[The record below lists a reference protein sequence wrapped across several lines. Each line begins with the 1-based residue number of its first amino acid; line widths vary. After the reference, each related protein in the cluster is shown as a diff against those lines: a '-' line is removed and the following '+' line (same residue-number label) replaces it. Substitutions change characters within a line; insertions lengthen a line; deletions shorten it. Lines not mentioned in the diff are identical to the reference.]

1 MASIKTNFNTEKH
14 FVLTNNEN
22 KIMAIINCPAGK
34 NDISEKLKQAI
45 IEYEMFEEVTFKND
59 VLMEESGPIF
69 ILKTIIIDFQDDN
82 HTDTRYYNLTESWI
96 Y

>member
-34 NDISEKLKQAI
+34 NDISEKVKQAI
-45 IEYEMFEEVTFKND
+45 LEDEMFEEVTFEND
-59 VLMEESGPIF
+59 VLIEVSGPIF
-69 ILKTIIIDFQDDN
+69 ILKTIIIYFQDDN